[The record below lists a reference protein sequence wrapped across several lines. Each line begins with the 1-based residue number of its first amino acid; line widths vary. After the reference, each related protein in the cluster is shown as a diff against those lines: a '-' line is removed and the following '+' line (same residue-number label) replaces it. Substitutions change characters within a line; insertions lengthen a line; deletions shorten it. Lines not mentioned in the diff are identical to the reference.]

1 MISYD
6 PKSWSLLLMVKGTLL
21 RKMLPGMLII
31 GCISSGLCYL
41 HMTKHIS
48 FLVMSNALPGYMG
61 AALGL
66 LLVFRNN
73 TAYDKWWEARKEVG
87 GLVNVSRN
95 LAICINGFLPKDN
108 SEKHKIAHLVASF
121 AFIMKGHLR
130 NNVKM
135 QEVHILET
143 TDYKIIENAVHK
155 PTAIANII
163 MSKIEDLW
171 KNKYISDMQQIVLV
185 NQVNTMVDIL
195 GKCERIKN
203 TPIPI
208 AYAFLLKFFIVVYV
222 MILPFGLLKE
232 LQWWSV
238 PLSLILY
245 YIMMSIVM
253 TAEEIEDPFGKDLN
267 DLPMDEIAV
276 NLRKNIME
284 IVKYE

>member
-1 MISYD
+1 VIKKD
-6 PKSWSLLLMVKGTLL
+6 PKEWSLLLVVKGTLL
-21 RKMLPGMLII
+21 LKMLPGMAII
-31 GCISSGLCYL
+31 GLITIVLCYL
-41 HMTKHIS
+41 HMTDKIS

-73 TAYDKWWEARKEVG
+73 TAYEKWWEARKEVG
-87 GLVNVSRN
+87 SLVNISRN
-95 LAICINGFLPKDN
+95 IAITLNGFLAKENLD
-108 SEKHKIAHLVASF
+108 KYRIAHLVSSF

-130 NNVKM
+130 NDVKM
-135 QEVHILET
+135 NEIRILENE
-143 TDYKIIENAVHK
+143 DYKIIEQAHHK
-155 PTAIANII
+155 PAAVANIMMGI
-163 MSKIEDLW
+163 IEDLW
-171 KNKYISDMQQIVLV
+171 KSKLISDMQQVVLV
-185 NQVNTMVDIL
+185 NQVTSMIDIV
-195 GKCERIKN
+195 GKCERIRN

-208 AYAFLLKFFIVVYV
+208 AYAFLLKFFIVLYV
-222 MILPFGLLKE
+222 MILPFGLLKD

-267 DLPMDEIAV
+267 DLPMDQIA
-276 NLRKNIME
+276 NSINKNVME

>member
-6 PKSWSLLLMVKGTLL
+6 PKSWSLLLMVKGALL
-21 RKMLPGMLII
+21 RKLIPGMLII
-31 GCISSGLCYL
+31 GTISVILCYL
-41 HMTKHIS
+41 HLKEQIS

-73 TAYDKWWEARKEVG
+73 TAYEKWWEARKEVG

-95 LAICINGFLPKDN
+95 LAISINGFLDKNNP
-108 SEKHKIAHLVASF
+108 EKIKIANLIASF
-121 AFIMKGHLR
+121 AFVMKGHLR

-135 QEVHILET
+135 SEVHVLEQ
-143 TDYKIIENAVHK
+143 DNYAIIEKSEHK
-155 PTAIANII
+155 PAAIANII
-163 MSKIEDLW
+163 MSKIEALW
-171 KNKYISDMQQIVLV
+171 KDKHVSDVQQIVLV
-185 NQVNTMVDIL
+185 NQVTTMVDIV

-222 MILPFGLLKE
+222 MILPFGLLDE

-245 YIMMSIVM
+245 YIMMSIVI

-267 DLPMDEIAV
+267 DLPMDEIAG
-276 NLRKNIME
+276 NIRKNVME

>member
-1 MISYD
+1 MIKYD
-6 PKSWSLLLMVKGTLL
+6 PKKWSLLLMVKGTLL
-21 RKMLPGMLII
+21 RKMFPGMMVI
-31 GCISSGLCYL
+31 GSITTILCYL
-41 HMTKHIS
+41 HLTNRIS

-87 GLVNVSRN
+87 NLVNVSRN
-95 LAICINGFLPKDN
+95 MAITLNGFLPKEN
-108 SEKHKIAHLVASF
+108 SEKHKIAHLIASF
-121 AFIMKGHLR
+121 AFVMKGHLR

-135 QEVHILET
+135 QEVHILEDE
-143 TDYKIIENAVHK
+143 DYKIIEKAHHK

-171 KNKYISDMQQIVLV
+171 LNKKISDMQQVVLV
-185 NQVNTMVDIL
+185 NQVTAMVDTV

-208 AYAFLLKFFIVVYV
+208 AYAFLLKFFIVLYV
-222 MILPFGLLKE
+222 MILPFGLLDE
-232 LQWWSV
+232 LRWWSV

-267 DLPMDEIAV
+267 DLPMDEIAA
-276 NLRKNIME
+276 NIRKNIME